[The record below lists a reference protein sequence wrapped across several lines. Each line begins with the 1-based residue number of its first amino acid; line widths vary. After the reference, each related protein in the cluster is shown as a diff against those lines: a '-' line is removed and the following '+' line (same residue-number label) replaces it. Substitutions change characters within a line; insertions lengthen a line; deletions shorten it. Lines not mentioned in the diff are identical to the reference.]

1 MPILT
6 ANYSTLSHEDMASAI
21 GLKLKHIPILIT
33 SFLQETPPILQ
44 ALEDAINS
52 KDYSAIKA
60 HAHALKGSAGN
71 LRLGEIYEMSKE
83 LEFAASDANLDFE
96 YAAYLQALKDAV
108 ATIPTI

>member
-6 ANYSTLSHEDMASAI
+6 PDYSTLSHDDMASAI

-44 ALEDAINS
+44 ALEEAINS
-52 KDYSAIKA
+52 KDYPAIKA
-60 HAHALKGSAGN
+60 HAHAIKGSAGN
-71 LRLGEIYEMSKE
+71 LRFDEIYEMSKE

-108 ATIPTI
+108 ATIPTV